1 MERKKFAQVY
11 FAFDIKIRKEE
22 YIYITRNTFS
32 NSSRDYNN
40 SIKIITFYAP
50 LEWRRAADEIKLE
63 EF

>member
-1 MERKKFAQVY
+1 MERNKFAQVY

-22 YIYITRNTFS
+22 YIYITRNAFS

-50 LEWRRAADEIKLE
+50 LE
-63 EF
+63 